1 MRYFFKTPLLV
12 SKLNLEVLGKKKKKF
27 TEHKL
32 FHCPSWVDCGV
43 ARLTE
48 KCRRNGLVGER
59 RCETEMDIS
68 FIPVSFRI
76 HLTGY
81 AD

>member
-12 SKLNLEVLGKKKKKF
+12 SKLNVEVLGKKKNLLN
-27 TEHKL
+27 TKL
-32 FHCPSWVDCGV
+32 FHCPSCVDCGV

-59 RCETEMDIS
+59 HCETEMDIS
-68 FIPVSFRI
+68 FIPVSFKI